1 MNGAPRD
8 DGPRVDDSSSPQ
20 PLALAHPDTAA
31 PRAADTAHAARL
43 AEGARAHRAAAAAV
57 DARVRRELR
66 AARAQDGLAALAA
79 GGAWCLSVL
88 PGTGLLCAGGS
99 TRGCPARRPRPDAPK
114 GPPRRTGSRALAAAA
129 ALCLSVLPW
138 TRLLMRRRLDAE
150 IARLADEAD
159 AARATQEVS
168 AAQEAS
174 AKWLVDQWGVYNL
187 GRGVPVLV
195 AGVIGVFS
203 LVL

>member
-1 MNGAPRD
+1 MSFHLSKESQTA
-8 DGPRVDDSSSPQ
+8 
-20 PLALAHPDTAA
+20 LLATTALASTTAA
-31 PRAADTAHAARL
+31 ALNLSLSLILTPRLLELPTPLMLRAWQRAHARTEAPLPLSTL
-43 AEGARAHRAAAAAV
+43 ACGASYALLAH
-57 DARVRRELR
+57 
-66 AARAQDGLAALAA
+66 
-79 GGAWCLSVL
+79 
-88 PGTGLLCAGGS
+88 
-99 TRGCPARRPRPDAPK
+99 
-114 GPPRRTGSRALAAAA
+114 RTGSRALAAAA

-150 IARLADEAD
+150 IARLADEAN

-195 AGVIGVFS
+195 AGAIGVFS